1 MAVASCY
8 RLAKRVSITSATAK
22 FRPTLSALFYLS
34 GKPQRADRPSI
45 STRVQRL
52 LSKKTH
58 FMRPNLAPY
67 LQAQFFQ
74 CIKNL
79 GFNPSHIVDVG
90 AHRGTWT
97 RNALQYFPD
106 AYYSLF
112 EPQAYLSASFTDLLK
127 NPKIKFHAKGVGA
140 SSGMMDLTTSDRD
153 DSFSFSFTADQAKD
167 WGVKQ
172 VKAPVVNLDDYLPA
186 LNLPH
191 PELIK
196 IDAEGWDLEVLKG
209 ADSTISNA
217 QVVLMEASVMNK
229 IFKNSIKDVI
239 CEMGKRGFLPFDI
252 TDLNRTTK
260 DNALWLVEIVFIKS
274 GGVIDQKITSYV

>member
-1 MAVASCY
+1 M
-8 RLAKRVSITSATAK
+8 L
-22 FRPTLSALFYLS
+22 
-34 GKPQRADRPSI
+34 
-45 STRVQRL
+45 
-52 LSKKTH
+52 
-58 FMRPNLAPY
+58 PNLAPY

-90 AHRGTWT
+90 ANRGTWT

-172 VKAPVVNLDDYLPA
+172 VKAPVVKLDEFLPT
-186 LNLPH
+186 LGLPQ
-191 PELIK
+191 PELVK

-209 ADSTISNA
+209 AESTIANA
-217 QVVLMEASVMNK
+217 EVILMEAAVMNK
-229 IFKNSIKDVI
+229 FFQNTFTDVI
-239 CEMGKRGFLPFDI
+239 REMSERGFVVFDI
-252 TDLNRTTK
+252 TDLNRTQK
-260 DNALWLVEIVFIKS
+260 HNALWLVEIAFVKS
-274 GGVIDQKITSYV
+274 GKWLDHKIDSY

>member
-1 MAVASCY
+1 M
-8 RLAKRVSITSATAK
+8 L
-22 FRPTLSALFYLS
+22 
-34 GKPQRADRPSI
+34 
-45 STRVQRL
+45 
-52 LSKKTH
+52 
-58 FMRPNLAPY
+58 PNLAPY

-90 AHRGTWT
+90 ANRGTWT
-97 RNALQYFPD
+97 RNALQFFPD

-172 VKAPVVNLDDYLPA
+172 VKAPVVKLDEFLQTLGLPQ
-186 LNLPH
+186 
-191 PELIK
+191 PELVK

-209 ADSTISNA
+209 AESTIANA
-217 QVVLMEASVMNK
+217 EVILMEAAVMNK
-229 IFKNSIKDVI
+229 FFRNTFTDVI
-239 CEMGKRGFLPFDI
+239 REMSERGFVVFDI
-252 TDLNRTTK
+252 TDLNRTQK
-260 DNALWLVEIVFIKS
+260 HNALWLVEIAFVKS
-274 GGVIDQKITSYV
+274 GRWLDHKIDSY

>member
-1 MAVASCY
+1 M
-8 RLAKRVSITSATAK
+8 LT
-22 FRPTLSALFYLS
+22 
-34 GKPQRADRPSI
+34 
-45 STRVQRL
+45 
-52 LSKKTH
+52 
-58 FMRPNLAPY
+58 NLAPY
-67 LQAQFFQ
+67 LRAQLFQ

-79 GFNPSHIVDVG
+79 GFYPSHIVDVG
-90 AHRGTWT
+90 ANRGTLPNLAPYLQSQFFQCLKNLEFNPSHVVDVGANRGTWT

-106 AYYSLF
+106 AHYSLF

-127 NPKIKFHAKGVGA
+127 NPKIKFHAKGLGA

-153 DSFSFSFTADQAKD
+153 DSFSFSFTADQAKN

-172 VKAPVVNLDDYLPA
+172 VKAPVVKLDDYLPA

-209 ADSTISNA
+209 AESTISNA

-229 IFKNSIKDVI
+229 MFKNNIKDVV
-239 CEMGKRGFLPFDI
+239 CEMGKRGFSMFDI

-260 DNALWLVEIVFIKS
+260 DNALWLVEIAFIKS
-274 GGVIDQKITSYV
+274 GGIIDQKITSYV

>member
-1 MAVASCY
+1 M
-8 RLAKRVSITSATAK
+8 L
-22 FRPTLSALFYLS
+22 
-34 GKPQRADRPSI
+34 
-45 STRVQRL
+45 
-52 LSKKTH
+52 
-58 FMRPNLAPY
+58 PNLAPY

-90 AHRGTWT
+90 ANRGTWT

-127 NPKIKFHAKGVGA
+127 NSKIKFHAKGVGA

-172 VKAPVVNLDDYLPA
+172 VKAPVVKLDDYLPA

-209 ADSTISNA
+209 ASKSVSNA
-217 QVVLMEASVMNK
+217 EVVLLEASIMNK
-229 IFKNSIKDVI
+229 FFKNNVNDVTSR
-239 CEMGKRGFLPFDI
+239 MADLGFTAFDI
-252 TDLNRTTK
+252 TDLNRTQK
-260 DNALWLVEIVFIKS
+260 HNALWLIEIAFVKS
-274 GGVIDQKITSYV
+274 DGWICKKVDTYI

>member
-1 MAVASCY
+1 M
-8 RLAKRVSITSATAK
+8 L
-22 FRPTLSALFYLS
+22 
-34 GKPQRADRPSI
+34 
-45 STRVQRL
+45 
-52 LSKKTH
+52 
-58 FMRPNLAPY
+58 PNLAPY

-90 AHRGTWT
+90 ANRGTWT

-153 DSFSFSFTADQAKD
+153 DSFSFSFTAEQAEAF
-167 WGVKQ
+167 GVRQ
-172 VKAPVVNLDDYLPA
+172 VKAPVVTLDEYLPT
-186 LNLPH
+186 LGLPQ
-191 PELIK
+191 PELVK

-209 ADSTISNA
+209 AESTIANA
-217 QVVLMEASVMNK
+217 EVVLMEAAVMNK
-229 IFKNSIKDVI
+229 FFKNTIADVVR
-239 CEMGKRGFLPFDI
+239 EMSKRGFAVFDI
-252 TDLNRTTK
+252 TDLNRTQRH
-260 DNALWLVEIVFIKS
+260 NALWLVELAFAKANGSICGAVSSFS
-274 GGVIDQKITSYV
+274 